1 MGETVTQPQQAAGA
15 GLPAPGWFVDSSGML
30 RWWDGQQWTQHTAA
44 VGPPFAQS
52 SATSSKPVIMFFVGL
67 CGTVLACLTLGAVLL
82 SMSGPHTDAQAQALG
97 SAAFFPSVLI
107 GTVVGLV
114 LANRS
119 KGR

>member
-1 MGETVTQPQQAAGA
+1 MAQP
-15 GLPAPGWFVDSSGML
+15 
-30 RWWDGQQWTQHTAA
+30 
-44 VGPPFAQS
+44 
-52 SATSSKPVIMFFVGL
+52 SATTSKAVIMFFVGL
-67 CGTVLACLTLGAVLL
+67 CGTVLACLTLGAVLM

-114 LANRS
+114 LAHRS